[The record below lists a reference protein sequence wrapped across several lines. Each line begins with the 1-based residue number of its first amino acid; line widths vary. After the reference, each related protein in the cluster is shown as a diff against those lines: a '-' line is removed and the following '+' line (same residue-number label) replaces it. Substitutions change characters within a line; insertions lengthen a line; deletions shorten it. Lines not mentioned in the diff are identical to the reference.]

1 MNRCYKCM
9 KEYDEDFDMCPYC
22 GYEKNA
28 SADKLYFLSPGVV
41 LADRYEIGVSIG
53 SGGFGIMYKAWDRVL
68 EKVVAVKEYYPMGLV
83 NRSPGQQHL
92 TIYSGNGRKEFF
104 HGKTRFLEEAKNMA
118 KFDNHPN
125 IVSVFDFFEE
135 NNTAYFVMELLQGID
150 YKQYIAEHGGTVPLE
165 FAVEITRTV
174 LKALAEVHR
183 HGIVHR
189 DISPDNVFLC
199 QDGKVKL
206 IDFGT
211 ARFSS
216 TEEELRS
223 VEVKWEF
230 APPEQYQKKSKQGP
244 WTDVYAVGAM
254 FYKAVTGVEVQS
266 SQDRVEND
274 QLVPPMQICKNMD
287 VKLNN
292 IILRAMALQ
301 PELRFQT
308 AEEFIAALDSDG
320 KIRNAKEELRQRK
333 IRRLVS
339 IASIV
344 VCVGIGALICSKVM
358 NQRKE
363 DAAVL
368 ADAAITL
375 WVPGDDTENQSAF
388 DSALTE
394 FREVYPQI
402 SLEITYIPEE
412 EYASRLAEALAED
425 KLPTLFES
433 SSIEVTD
440 DKKLAAVSGVF
451 KYLDTG
457 RYLFLDQYKKYFPS
471 EKQIPLAFTAPVIY
485 LNNILNADKA
495 VEELVADGD
504 YLVLAEDLLTFRNV
518 FTEEEPVTNFAR
530 LPETFS
536 DGEEMQNCCMDTEA
550 FFGNET
556 TCLIADTSVSNRIEQ
571 VMAGYYSVVFPE
583 ADDLVGRFEDCYS
596 ISAVSSQDEKAAAVQ
611 VLVYLLSETAQDAR
625 YVQTGDYLPLNKAMY
640 ETYIEV
646 NTAFAELQNEFSKM
660 LMPGEKQIEVDR
672 LLEEKIQE
680 DK

>member
-1 MNRCYKCM
+1 MNRCYNCM

-28 SADKLYFLSPGVV
+28 PADKLYFLSPGVV
-41 LADRYEIGVSIG
+41 LANRYEIGVSIG

-83 NRSPGQQHL
+83 NRAPGQQHL

-135 NNTAYFVMELLQGID
+135 NNTAYFVMELLQGND
-150 YKQYIAEHGGTVPLE
+150 YKQYIAERGGTVPLE

-174 LKALAEVHR
+174 LKALEEVHR

-230 APPEQYQKKSKQGP
+230 APPEQYQKKSRQGP
-244 WTDVYAVGAM
+244 WTDIYAVGAM
-254 FYKAVTGVEVQS
+254 LYKAVTGVEVQS

-274 QLVPPMQICKNMD
+274 QLVPPMQLCKDMD
-287 VKLNN
+287 VRLNN

-339 IASIV
+339 IASIA
-344 VCVGIGALICSKVM
+344 VCVSIGALICSKVM

-368 ADAAITL
+368 AETAITL
-375 WVPGDDTENQSAF
+375 WIPGDDTENQSAF
-388 DSALTE
+388 ASALTE
-394 FREVYPQI
+394 FREVYPQV

-412 EYASRLAEALAED
+412 EYASKLEEALAED

-433 SSIEVTD
+433 SPIEVAGE
-440 DKKLAAVSGVF
+440 KKLAAVTGVF
-451 KYLDTG
+451 KYLDTD
-457 RYLFLDQYKKYFPS
+457 RYLFMDQYKKYFPS
-471 EKQIPLAFTAPVIY
+471 ENQIPLAFTAPAIY
-485 LNNILNADKA
+485 LNNILNADTA

-504 YLVLAEDLLTFRNV
+504 YLVLEEDLLTLYNI
-518 FTEEEPVTNFAR
+518 FTEEGAVTDFAS
-530 LPETFS
+530 LPESFS
-536 DGEEMQNCCMDTEA
+536 DREKAQNCCTDAEA
-550 FFGNET
+550 FLENEA
-556 TCLIADTSVSNRIEQ
+556 TCLIADTSLNNRIEQ
-571 VMAGYYSVVFPE
+571 VMAGYYSVTFPE
-583 ADDLVGRFEDCYS
+583 ADHLVGRFEDCYS
-596 ISAVSSQDEKAAAVQ
+596 ISAAASQDEKAAAIQ

-625 YVQTGDYLPLNKAMY
+625 YVQTGDYLPLNRAMY
-640 ETYIEV
+640 ETYVDV
-646 NTAFAELQNEFSKM
+646 NTAFEELQNEFPNM
-660 LMPGEKQIEVDR
+660 LMPGERQIQVDR
-672 LLEEKIQE
+672 LLEETLQE

>member
-1 MNRCYKCM
+1 M

-28 SADKLYFLSPGVV
+28 PADKLYFLSPGVV

-83 NRSPGQQHL
+83 NRAPGQQHL

-135 NNTAYFVMELLQGID
+135 NNTAYFVMEFLQGTD
-150 YKQYIAEHGGTVPLE
+150 YKQYIAEQGGTVPLE

-174 LKALAEVHR
+174 LKALEEVHR

-199 QDGKVKL
+199 QDGKIKL

-230 APPEQYQKKSKQGP
+230 APPEQYQKKSRQGP
-244 WTDVYAVGAM
+244 WTDIYAVGAM
-254 FYKAVTGVEVQS
+254 LYKAVTGVEVQS

-274 QLVPPMQICKNMD
+274 QLVPPMQLCKDMD
-287 VKLNN
+287 VRLNN

-339 IASIV
+339 IASIA
-344 VCVGIGALICSKVM
+344 VCVSIGALICSKVM

-368 ADAAITL
+368 AETAVTFWI
-375 WVPGDDTENQSAF
+375 PGDDTENQSAF
-388 DSALTE
+388 AGALTE
-394 FREVYPQI
+394 FREVYPQV

-412 EYASRLAEALAED
+412 EYASRLEEALAED

-433 SSIEVTD
+433 SPIEVAGE
-440 DKKLAAVSGVF
+440 KKLAAVTGVF
-451 KYLDTG
+451 KYLDTD
-457 RYLFLDQYKKYFPS
+457 RYLFMDQYKKYFPS
-471 EKQIPLAFTAPVIY
+471 ENQIPLAFTAPAIY
-485 LNNILNADKA
+485 LNNILNADTA

-504 YLVLAEDLLTFRNV
+504 YLVLEEDLLTFYNI
-518 FTEEEPVTNFAR
+518 FTEEGAVTDYAS
-530 LPETFS
+530 LPESFS
-536 DGEEMQNCCMDTEA
+536 DREKVQNCCTDAEA
-550 FFGNET
+550 FLENEA
-556 TCLIADTSVSNRIEQ
+556 TCLIADTSLNNRIEQ
-571 VMAGYYSVVFPE
+571 VMAGYYSVTFPE
-583 ADDLVGRFEDCYS
+583 ADHLVGRFEDCYS
-596 ISAVSSQDEKAAAVQ
+596 ISAAASQDEKAAAIQ

-625 YVQTGDYLPLNKAMY
+625 YVQTGDYLPLNRAMY
-640 ETYIEV
+640 ETYVDV
-646 NTAFAELQNEFSKM
+646 NTAFEELQNEFPNM
-660 LMPGEKQIEVDR
+660 LMPGERQIQVDR
-672 LLEEKIQE
+672 LLEETLQE